1 MLCMYLFSRTMHSLG
16 IQSMIFFFAIIGAI
30 LYFVLKLV
38 IPETKD
44 QMLEQMENTIFNERS
59 LMAIDKK

>member
-1 MLCMYLFSRTMHSLG
+1 
-16 IQSMIFFFAIIGAI
+16 MISFFVIIGAI
-30 LYFVLKLV
+30 LYVVLKVV

-59 LMAIDKK
+59 LKAIDKK